1 MVLSTTKRTS
11 SISSIVNQNQGGGP
25 KKAGFPNMVGRETWT
40 TIHLHESGTSQLL
53 GRSDGSGPARS
64 LRFTRFPNVQ
74 QSRPV
79 GISASPFAFPRN
91 F

>member
-11 SISSIVNQNQGGGP
+11 SISSIVNRNQGGGP
-25 KKAGFPNMVGRETWT
+25 KKAGFPFIVGRESWT
-40 TIHLHESGTSQLL
+40 SIHFRESGTSQFL

-64 LRFTRFPNVQ
+64 LRFTRQPDVR
-74 QSRPV
+74 QSRPIGV
-79 GISASPFAFPRN
+79 SPSPFAFPRN

>member
-1 MVLSTTKRTS
+1 MVLSTTTRTS

-25 KKAGFPNMVGRETWT
+25 KKAGFPYIIGRDTWT
-40 TIHLHESGTSQLL
+40 TIHFRESGTSQFLQ
-53 GRSDGSGPARS
+53 SNIEPARA
-64 LRFTRFPNVQ
+64 LTFTRLANVK

-79 GISASPFAFPRN
+79 GISPSPNAFPRN

>member
-1 MVLSTTKRTS
+1 MVLSTTTRTS

-25 KKAGFPNMVGRETWT
+25 KKVGFPYIVGRESWT
-40 TIHLHESGTSQLL
+40 TIHFRESGTSQFL
-53 GRSDGSGPARS
+53 GNSDGSGPARA
-64 LRFTRFPNVQ
+64 LRFTTLKNVK

-79 GISASPFAFPRN
+79 GISPSPNAFPRN

>member
-25 KKAGFPNMVGRETWT
+25 KKAGFPYIVGRESWT
-40 TIHLHESGTSQLL
+40 TVHFRESGTSQFL
-53 GRSDGSGPARS
+53 GNIDGSGPARA
-64 LRFTRFPNVQ
+64 LRFTALKNVR

-79 GISASPFAFPRN
+79 GVSPSPNAFPRN